1 MSTRNERLN
10 AFVAEG
16 ARTPFVWGTRDCT
29 LWVADWVRSEAGIDL
44 AAGRRGSYASALGCR
59 RMLQRAGG
67 LSVLV
72 ADLMACAGFADA
84 DAPLV
89 GDVGLIET
97 AAGPMMAISTGE
109 RWALKTADGVAVIAA
124 DPLKTWRI

>member
-1 MSTRNERLN
+1 MSTRNERLT

-16 ARTPFVWGTRDCT
+16 ARTPFVWGASDCT
-29 LWVADWVRSEAGIDL
+29 IWVADWVFSETGIDL
-44 AAGRRGSYASALGCR
+44 AAGRRSSYASALGCR
-59 RMLQRAGG
+59 RLLQRAGG

-72 ADLMACAGFADA
+72 ADLMASAGFAET

-89 GDVGLIET
+89 GDAGLIMT

-124 DPLKTWRI
+124 DPLKMWRI